1 MQIKV
6 NQQIEVVTVWD
17 RDLTKKQLVGIKEL
31 FDNEYAALYGAWNQT
46 QPYGY
51 SPAELH
57 VLAVKDGQ
65 VVGNIGMQRRQISVG
80 NQEVTIAGTGGMLI
94 SPSYRKYGL
103 GRKLLSAL
111 QEASRTIAPVDY
123 GYLGCREDVVP
134 FYEASGYTRIVAT
147 ERFVSDDD
155 QITVIQHT
163 GSPIMICSGTK
174 AVKEWPTGTIDIRG
188 TAW

>member
-6 NQQIEVVTVWD
+6 NQQIEVVIVWD

-57 VLAVKDGQ
+57 VLAIKDGQ

-123 GYLGCREDVVP
+123 GYLDVEKMLYLFMKSV
-134 FYEASGYTRIVAT
+134 
-147 ERFVSDDD
+147 
-155 QITVIQHT
+155 VIQELLQLNDLYQT
-163 GSPIMICSGTK
+163 
-174 AVKEWPTGTIDIRG
+174 TIKSL
-188 TAW
+188 

>member
-65 VVGNIGMQRRQISVG
+65 VR
-80 NQEVTIAGTGGMLI
+80 
-94 SPSYRKYGL
+94 RKYWN
-103 GRKLLSAL
+103 
-111 QEASRTIAPVDY
+111 
-123 GYLGCREDVVP
+123 
-134 FYEASGYTRIVAT
+134 AT
-147 ERFVSDDD
+147 SSNF
-155 QITVIQHT
+155 
-163 GSPIMICSGTK
+163 C
-174 AVKEWPTGTIDIRG
+174 W
-188 TAW
+188 

>member
-6 NQQIEVVTVWD
+6 NQQIEVVIVWD

-57 VLAVKDGQ
+57 VLAIKDGQ
-65 VVGNIGMQRRQISVG
+65 VVRNIGMQRRQISVG

-123 GYLGCREDVVP
+123 GYLDVEKMLYLFMKSV
-134 FYEASGYTRIVAT
+134 
-147 ERFVSDDD
+147 
-155 QITVIQHT
+155 VIQELLQLNDLYQT
-163 GSPIMICSGTK
+163 
-174 AVKEWPTGTIDIRG
+174 TIKSL
-188 TAW
+188 